1 MKKTFIIIGVIFA
14 VCISFVIGLL
24 VGQYNKA
31 KTDLLIR
38 KAEGTTFYA
47 KIDSIR
53 ENNGTIHISTTGLDV
68 NNINWRGKYN
78 FSIKESTDI
87 VWRGVK
93 IPVSDLGVKN
103 NIAIT
108 ITDETI
114 PDVVPTPLQEIEK
127 IELLDDKKY
136 GEYEKVADFKE
147 GKYAEEPLVKFNGT
161 LYTKSNKIID
171 YIGGAA
177 QIGTIDQLIDSDY
190 VPKVDGE
197 TNSKELLNAGVYPGG
212 DNEIVL
218 NYNNDYVLYEKV

>member
-47 KIDSIR
+47 KIDNIR
-53 ENNGTIHISTTGLDV
+53 EDNGIIHISATGLDV

-78 FSIKESTDI
+78 FSVKENTDI
-87 VWRGVK
+87 IWMDVK
-93 IPVSDLGVKN
+93 IPVSALGAKN

-108 ITDETI
+108 ITDEI
-114 PDVVPTPLQEIEK
+114 ILDIVPTPLQEIEK

-147 GKYAEEPLVKFNGT
+147 GKYTEKPLVKFKGT
-161 LYTKSNKIID
+161 LYTKSNKVID
-171 YIGGAA
+171 YIGGVA

-190 VPKVDGE
+190 VPKVNGE
-197 TNSKELLNAGVYPGG
+197 TNSKELLNAEVYPSG

>member
-1 MKKTFIIIGVIFA
+1 MKKTFIIIGAILA
-14 VCISFVIGLL
+14 VCISFAIGLL

-38 KAEGTTFYA
+38 KAEEITFYA

-53 ENNGTIHISTTGLDV
+53 KDNGTIHISATGLDV

-78 FSIKESTDI
+78 FSVKENTDI
-87 VWRGVK
+87 TWMDVK
-93 IPVSDLGVKN
+93 IPVSALGAKN

-108 ITDETI
+108 ITDEI
-114 PDVVPTPLQEIEK
+114 ILDIVPTPLQEIEK

-147 GKYAEEPLVKFNGT
+147 GKYTEEPLVKFNGT
-161 LYTKSNKIID
+161 LYTKSNKMID
-171 YIGGAA
+171 YIGGTA

-190 VPKVDGE
+190 VPKVDRE
-197 TNSKELLNAGVYPGG
+197 TNSKELLNAEVYPSG

>member
-1 MKKTFIIIGVIFA
+1 MKKTFIIIGVILA

-47 KIDSIR
+47 KIDNIR
-53 ENNGTIHISTTGLDV
+53 EDNGIIHISATGLDV

-78 FSIKESTDI
+78 FSVKKNTDI
-87 VWRGVK
+87 IWMDVK
-93 IPVSDLGVKN
+93 IPVSALGAKN

-108 ITDETI
+108 ITDEI
-114 PDVVPTPLQEIEK
+114 ILDIVPTPLQEIEK

-147 GKYAEEPLVKFNGT
+147 GKYTEKPLVKFKGT
-161 LYTKSNKIID
+161 LYTKSNKVID
-171 YIGGAA
+171 YIGGVA

-197 TNSKELLNAGVYPGG
+197 TNSKELLNAEVYPSG

>member
-38 KAEGTTFYA
+38 IAEGTTFYA

-53 ENNGTIHISTTGLDV
+53 ENNGTIHISATGLDV

-114 PDVVPTPLQEIEK
+114 PDVMPTPLQEIEK

-171 YIGGAA
+171 YIGGVA

>member
-53 ENNGTIHISTTGLDV
+53 ENNGTIHISATGLDV

-136 GEYEKVADFKE
+136 GKYEKVADFKE

>member
-1 MKKTFIIIGVIFA
+1 MKKTFIIIGVILA
-14 VCISFVIGLL
+14 ICISFATGVL

-47 KIDSIR
+47 KIDSIM
-53 ENNGTIHISTTGLDV
+53 EDNGTIHISATGLDV

-78 FSIKESTDI
+78 FSVKENTDI
-87 VWRGVK
+87 IWRGVK

-108 ITDETI
+108 ITDGTI
-114 PDVVPTPLQEIEK
+114 LDVVPTLLQEIEK

-147 GKYAEEPLVKFNGT
+147 GKYAKKPLVKFNGT
-161 LYTKSNKIID
+161 LYTKSNKVID
-171 YIGGAA
+171 YIGGVA
-177 QIGTIDQLIDSDY
+177 QIGTINQLIDSDY

-197 TNSKELLNAGVYPGG
+197 TNSKELLNVEVYPSGE
-212 DNEIVL
+212 NKIVL

>member
-53 ENNGTIHISTTGLDV
+53 ENNGTIHISATGLDV

-114 PDVVPTPLQEIEK
+114 PDVMPTPLQEIEK

-171 YIGGAA
+171 YIGGVA
-177 QIGTIDQLIDSDY
+177 QIGTINQLIDSDY

>member
-53 ENNGTIHISTTGLDV
+53 ENNGTIHISATGLDV

-114 PDVVPTPLQEIEK
+114 PDVMPTPLQEIEK
-127 IELLDDKKY
+127 IELQDEKKY
-136 GEYEKVADFKE
+136 SEYEKVADFKE

-171 YIGGAA
+171 YIGGVA
-177 QIGTIDQLIDSDY
+177 QIGTINQLIDSDY
-190 VPKVDGE
+190 VPKVNGE
-197 TNSKELLNAGVYPGG
+197 TNSKELLNAEVYPGG

>member
-53 ENNGTIHISTTGLDV
+53 ENNGTIHISATGLDV

-127 IELLDDKKY
+127 IELLDEKKY

>member
-53 ENNGTIHISTTGLDV
+53 ENNGTIHISATGLDV

-78 FSIKESTDI
+78 FFIKESTDI

-147 GKYAEEPLVKFNGT
+147 CKYAEEPLVKFNGT

>member
-53 ENNGTIHISTTGLDV
+53 ENNGTIHISATGLDV

-114 PDVVPTPLQEIEK
+114 PDVMPTPLQEIEK

-136 GEYEKVADFKE
+136 GEYEKVADYKE

-171 YIGGAA
+171 YIGGVA
-177 QIGTIDQLIDSDY
+177 QIGTINQLIDSDY
-190 VPKVDGE
+190 VPKVNGE
-197 TNSKELLNAGVYPGG
+197 TNSKELLNAEVYPGG

>member
-53 ENNGTIHISTTGLDV
+53 ENNGTIHISATGLDV

-87 VWRGVK
+87 VWRSVK

>member
-53 ENNGTIHISTTGLDV
+53 ENNGTIHISATGLDV
-68 NNINWRGKYN
+68 NNINWREKYN

>member
-53 ENNGTIHISTTGLDV
+53 ENNGTIHISATGLYV

-177 QIGTIDQLIDSDY
+177 QIGIIDQLIDSDY

-218 NYNNDYVLYEKV
+218 NYNNDYVAYEKV

>member
-1 MKKTFIIIGVIFA
+1 MKKTFIIIGAILA
-14 VCISFVIGLL
+14 VCISFAIGLL

-38 KAEGTTFYA
+38 KAEEITFYA

-53 ENNGTIHISTTGLDV
+53 KDNGTIHISATGLDV

-78 FSIKESTDI
+78 FSVKENTDI
-87 VWRGVK
+87 TWMDVK
-93 IPVSDLGVKN
+93 IPVSALGAKN

-108 ITDETI
+108 ITDEI
-114 PDVVPTPLQEIEK
+114 ILDIVPTPLQEIEK

-147 GKYAEEPLVKFNGT
+147 GKYTEEPLVKFNGT
-161 LYTKSNKIID
+161 LYTKSNKMID
-171 YIGGAA
+171 YIGGTA
-177 QIGTIDQLIDSDY
+177 QIGTINQLIDLDY

-197 TNSKELLNAGVYPGG
+197 TNSKELLNAEVYPGG

>member
-1 MKKTFIIIGVIFA
+1 MTFSDT
-14 VCISFVIGLL
+14 ISCSFL
-24 VGQYNKA
+24 
-31 KTDLLIR
+31 
-38 KAEGTTFYA
+38 
-47 KIDSIR
+47 S
-53 ENNGTIHISTTGLDV
+53 
-68 NNINWRGKYN
+68 
-78 FSIKESTDI
+78 STDI

-114 PDVVPTPLQEIEK
+114 PDVMPTPLQEIEK

-171 YIGGAA
+171 YIGGVA
-177 QIGTIDQLIDSDY
+177 QIGTINQLIDSDY
-190 VPKVDGE
+190 VPKVNGE
-197 TNSKELLNAGVYPGG
+197 TNSKELLNAEVYPGG

>member
-1 MKKTFIIIGVIFA
+1 MKKTFIIIGAILA
-14 VCISFVIGLL
+14 VCISFAIGLL

-38 KAEGTTFYA
+38 KAEGITFYA

-53 ENNGTIHISTTGLDV
+53 EDNGTIHISATGLDV

-78 FSIKESTDI
+78 FSVKENTNIIWMD
-87 VWRGVK
+87 VK
-93 IPVSDLGVKN
+93 IPVSALGVKN

-108 ITDETI
+108 ITDEI
-114 PDVVPTPLQEIEK
+114 ILDIVPTPLREIEK

-147 GKYAEEPLVKFNGT
+147 GKYAEKPLVKFNGT
-161 LYTKSNKIID
+161 LYTRSNKVID
-171 YIGGAA
+171 YIGGVA

-197 TNSKELLNAGVYPGG
+197 TNSKELLNAEVYPSG

>member
-53 ENNGTIHISTTGLDV
+53 ENNGTIHISATGLDV

-93 IPVSDLGVKN
+93 IPVSNLGVKN

>member
-38 KAEGTTFYA
+38 KAEGPTFYA
-47 KIDSIR
+47 KIDRIR
-53 ENNGTIHISTTGLDV
+53 ENNGTIHISATGLDV

-171 YIGGAA
+171 YIGGVA
-177 QIGTIDQLIDSDY
+177 QIGTIDQLIESDY

>member
-1 MKKTFIIIGVIFA
+1 MKKTFIRIGVIFA

-53 ENNGTIHISTTGLDV
+53 ENNGTIHISATGLDV

>member
-1 MKKTFIIIGVIFA
+1 MKKTFIIIGAILA
-14 VCISFVIGLL
+14 VCISFAIGLL

-38 KAEGTTFYA
+38 KAEGITFYA

-53 ENNGTIHISTTGLDV
+53 KDNGTIHISATGLDV

-78 FSIKESTDI
+78 FSVKENTNITWMD
-87 VWRGVK
+87 VK
-93 IPVSDLGVKN
+93 IPVSALGAKN

-108 ITDETI
+108 ITDEI
-114 PDVVPTPLQEIEK
+114 ILDIVPTPLQEIEK

-147 GKYAEEPLVKFNGT
+147 GKYTEEPLVKFNGT

-171 YIGGAA
+171 YIGGTA
-177 QIGTIDQLIDSDY
+177 QIGTINQLIDLDY

-197 TNSKELLNAGVYPGG
+197 TNSKELLNAEVYPSG

>member
-53 ENNGTIHISTTGLDV
+53 DNNGTIHISATGLDV

>member
-53 ENNGTIHISTTGLDV
+53 ENNGTINISATGLDV

>member
-53 ENNGTIHISTTGLDV
+53 ENNGTIHISATGLDV

-171 YIGGAA
+171 YIGGEA

>member
-53 ENNGTIHISTTGLDV
+53 ENNGTIHISATGLDV
-68 NNINWRGKYN
+68 HNINWRGKYN

-136 GEYEKVADFKE
+136 GKYEKVADFKE

>member
-38 KAEGTTFYA
+38 KAGGTTFYA

-53 ENNGTIHISTTGLDV
+53 ENNGTIHISATGLDV

-78 FSIKESTDI
+78 FSVKENTDI
-87 VWRGVK
+87 IWMNMK
-93 IPVSDLGVKN
+93 IPVSALGAKN

-108 ITDETI
+108 ITDEI
-114 PDVVPTPLQEIEK
+114 ILDIVPTPLREIEK

>member
-53 ENNGTIHISTTGLDV
+53 ENNGTIHISATGLGV

>member
-1 MKKTFIIIGVIFA
+1 MKRTFIIIGVILA
-14 VCISFVIGLL
+14 VGISFAIGLL

-53 ENNGTIHISTTGLDV
+53 ENNGTIHISATGLDV

-78 FSIKESTDI
+78 FSVKENTDI
-87 VWRGVK
+87 IWMDVK
-93 IPVSDLGVKN
+93 IPVSALGKKN

-108 ITDETI
+108 ITDEI
-114 PDVVPTPLQEIEK
+114 ILDIVPTPLREIEK

-147 GKYAEEPLVKFNGT
+147 GKYTEKPLVKFKGT
-161 LYTKSNKIID
+161 LYTKSNKVID
-171 YIGGAA
+171 YIGGVA
-177 QIGTIDQLIDSDY
+177 QIGTIDQLIESDY

-197 TNSKELLNAGVYPGG
+197 TNSKELLNAEVYPSG

>member
-53 ENNGTIHISTTGLDV
+53 ENNGTIHISATGLDV

-136 GEYEKVADFKE
+136 GKYEKVADFKE

-171 YIGGAA
+171 YIGGVA
-177 QIGTIDQLIDSDY
+177 QIGTIDQLIESDY

-197 TNSKELLNAGVYPGG
+197 TNSKELLNAEVYPSG

>member
-53 ENNGTIHISTTGLDV
+53 EDNGTIHISATGLDV

>member
-38 KAEGTTFYA
+38 KAERTTFYA

-53 ENNGTIHISTTGLDV
+53 ENNGTIHISATGLDV

>member
-53 ENNGTIHISTTGLDV
+53 ENNGTIHISATGLDV

-114 PDVVPTPLQEIEK
+114 PDVVPTPIQEIEK

>member
-53 ENNGTIHISTTGLDV
+53 ENNGTIHISATGLDV

-136 GEYEKVADFKE
+136 GEYEKVANFKE

>member
-1 MKKTFIIIGVIFA
+1 MKKTFIIIGVILA
-14 VCISFVIGLL
+14 ICISFATGVL

-47 KIDSIR
+47 KIDSIM
-53 ENNGTIHISTTGLDV
+53 EDNGTIHISATGLDV

-78 FSIKESTDI
+78 FSVKENTDI
-87 VWRGVK
+87 IWRGVK

-108 ITDETI
+108 ITDGTI
-114 PDVVPTPLQEIEK
+114 LDVVPTLLQEIEK

-147 GKYAEEPLVKFNGT
+147 GKYAKKPLVKFNGT
-161 LYTKSNKIID
+161 LYMKSNKVID
-171 YIGGAA
+171 YIGGVA
-177 QIGTIDQLIDSDY
+177 QIGTINQLIDSDY

-197 TNSKELLNAGVYPGG
+197 TNSKELLNVEVYPSGE
-212 DNEIVL
+212 NKIVL

>member
-53 ENNGTIHISTTGLDV
+53 ENNGTIHISATGLDV

-147 GKYAEEPLVKFNGT
+147 GKYAEDPLVKFNGT

>member
-53 ENNGTIHISTTGLDV
+53 ENNGTIHISATGLDV
-68 NNINWRGKYN
+68 NNINWRG
-78 FSIKESTDI
+78 KESTDI

>member
-53 ENNGTIHISTTGLDV
+53 ENNGTIHISATGLDV

-177 QIGTIDQLIDSDY
+177 QIGTIDQLIDADY

>member
-53 ENNGTIHISTTGLDV
+53 ENNGTIHISATGLDV

-114 PDVVPTPLQEIEK
+114 PDVMPTPLQEIEK
-127 IELLDDKKY
+127 IEFLDDKKY

-171 YIGGAA
+171 YIGGVA
-177 QIGTIDQLIDSDY
+177 QIGTINQLIDSDY
-190 VPKVDGE
+190 VPKVNGE
-197 TNSKELLNAGVYPGG
+197 TNSKELLNAEVYPGG